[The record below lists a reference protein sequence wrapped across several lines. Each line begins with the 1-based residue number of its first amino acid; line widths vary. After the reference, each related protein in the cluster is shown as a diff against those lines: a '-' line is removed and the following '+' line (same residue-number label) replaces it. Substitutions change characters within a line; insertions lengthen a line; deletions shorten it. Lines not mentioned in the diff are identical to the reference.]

1 MATLFSDIKA
11 DITHIQAL
19 VQAQVDTLGHD
30 ESFDRQ
36 QVLGVQ
42 AENCKR
48 RLRQLKTISAE
59 ECFELQDLIF
69 KGPWS
74 AEMKTSMVNILN
86 DASRDEGGT
95 GSEGKQ
101 YCPAFVAFLSKSDV
115 QKLNDPDMGNMMKIQ
130 VLAERTL
137 NIGFFRPTEPGYKII
152 LAAGCA
158 NGMTVQPSENLPFIN
173 ELKRLVR
180 GGAKKRPKPSP
191 WLLRFPNQP
200 SELPPAL
207 LESAYAADDP
217 PVSLQ
222 NLAEAAALKASVDLG
237 CRKSKKALH
246 EKTEASSWSMVPAT
260 PASAMGAGIQM
271 GMPGNMQ
278 NQMQGMQGM
287 LQMCQMMA
295 SNPMLF
301 QMMNMMANS
310 GQQEIPITMIGKR
323 SDRASPS
330 CPGTPASSPKNDS
343 QEQEVPPSEPE
354 AKAAEAPKIPLFDLG
369 APDEKDLESDL
380 QKKAQSMVASQ
391 AKVMERALEER
402 AMKKPATC
410 NPKAKA
416 KSTASKSE
424 TKAIK
429 KDQEGGLKMDRKNI
443 HSRTYTAAKLK
454 FLKQGFK
461 LEDAVEKASAVAAN
475 ELKKHGFVPHP
486 KNRPNKKK

>member
-30 ESFDRQ
+30 ESFDSQ

-59 ECFELQDLIF
+59 ECVELQDLIF

-200 SELPPAL
+200 GELPPAL

-222 NLAEAAALKASVDLG
+222 NVEEAAALKAPVDLG

-323 SDRASPS
+323 IDRASPS

-343 QEQEVPPSEPE
+343 QEQEVPPIEPQE
-354 AKAAEAPKIPLFDLG
+354 KAAGAPKIPLFHLG
-369 APDEKDLESDL
+369 APDEKDLISGL

-461 LEDAVEKASAVAAN
+461 LEDAIEKASAVAAN

>member
-1 MATLFSDIKA
+1 
-11 DITHIQAL
+11 
-19 VQAQVDTLGHD
+19 
-30 ESFDRQ
+30 
-36 QVLGVQ
+36 
-42 AENCKR
+42 
-48 RLRQLKTISAE
+48 
-59 ECFELQDLIF
+59 
-69 KGPWS
+69 
-74 AEMKTSMVNILN
+74 
-86 DASRDEGGT
+86 
-95 GSEGKQ
+95 
-101 YCPAFVAFLSKSDV
+101 
-115 QKLNDPDMGNMMKIQ
+115 
-130 VLAERTL
+130 
-137 NIGFFRPTEPGYKII
+137 
-152 LAAGCA
+152 
-158 NGMTVQPSENLPFIN
+158 
-173 ELKRLVR
+173 
-180 GGAKKRPKPSP
+180 
-191 WLLRFPNQP
+191 
-200 SELPPAL
+200 
-207 LESAYAADDP
+207 
-217 PVSLQ
+217 
-222 NLAEAAALKASVDLG
+222 
-237 CRKSKKALH
+237 
-246 EKTEASSWSMVPAT
+246 
-260 PASAMGAGIQM
+260 
-271 GMPGNMQ
+271 
-278 NQMQGMQGM
+278 
-287 LQMCQMMA
+287 MMA

-323 SDRASPS
+323 SGRASPS